1 MEGIEILNKTMIT
14 EPILHLFLLGIIG
27 LIVGGGIFLIGWN
40 EQSDYDGL
48 NATCIIIGAIIFVA
62 GLVGVAQEKD
72 TGRYKYEVT
81 IDESVSMTDVH
92 EKYKVVEQ
100 KGKIWILED
109 KEN

>member
-14 EPILHLFLLGIIG
+14 EPIMHLFLLGIIG
-27 LIVGGGIFLIGWN
+27 LIVGGAMFLIGWN
-40 EQSDYDGL
+40 EQSDYEWL
-48 NATCIIIGAIIFVA
+48 NAIYIIIGAIIFVV
-62 GLVGVAQEKD
+62 GLVGLVQEKD
-72 TGRYKYEVT
+72 TGRYEYEVT

-92 EKYKVVEQ
+92 EKYKVIEQ

>member
-40 EQSDYDGL
+40 EQSDYDWL
-48 NATCIIIGAIIFVA
+48 NLICIIIGAIIFIA
-62 GLVGVAQEKD
+62 GIVCVFQRKE
-72 TGRYKYEVT
+72 TGKYRYEAV
-81 IDESVSMTDVH
+81 IDENVSLQDIYERYNVI
-92 EKYKVVEQ
+92 EQ
-100 KGKIWILED
+100 DGKKWILED